1 MSTQNPMG
9 VNWVEAV
16 QPLETRRRA
25 REVAS
30 FAEYLAEEVHG
41 DPDRAL
47 EASASLAEWSDGD
60 PELLAEARAD
70 VLGDTRRAQRVAHRV
85 QETVTENNRY
95 AVQLLDLAS
104 RAR

>member
-1 MSTQNPMG
+1 MHNPMG

-70 VLGDTRRAQRVAHRV
+70 VLGDTRRAQ
-85 QETVTENNRY
+85 
-95 AVQLLDLAS
+95 QLLELAG
-104 RAR
+104 RPR